1 MSTLTPGPGPAP
13 GSETAPAPGSDAP
26 AAGPGPGS
34 GSGTTGAAGTS
45 GATAGPAPSSLR
57 APVTML
63 VGALLVLLVVG
74 LLGRPG
80 SSAFALT
87 TRFDAVSLPDVV
99 LPVQLTGIVTGA
111 ACLALGVWAL
121 LAARAGRP
129 RHRATV
135 PVYAALVLLAFLVWV
150 VGGQRISF
158 VGLLG
163 GTMLLSVPLVLGA
176 LSGVVSE
183 RAGVVNIAIEGQLL
197 AGAFLAA
204 VVASVSGNAYVG
216 LVAAPVAGALVGLLL
231 AVFAIRYLV
240 NQIIVGVVL
249 NVFVAGLTSF
259 LYATVLTQD
268 AATYNSPPGL
278 GRLPVP
284 VLSSIPVIGP
294 VLFDQNIIVYLMYAA
309 VVVVHVA
316 LFRTRWGLRVRA
328 VGEHPRAADTVGID
342 VIRTRFT
349 NVLIAGALAGLGGA
363 MLTLG
368 ASLAFSQEIS
378 AGKGYIA
385 LAAMIFGRYS
395 PKGALAAALLFG
407 FATNL
412 QDILGGLDTPL
423 PSELLLMAPYL
434 ATLLAVAGLVGRV
447 RVPAASGQP
456 YVKG

>member
-1 MSTLTPGPGPAP
+1 MSTLTPPSTPAP
-13 GSETAPAPGSDAP
+13 DG
-26 AAGPGPGS
+26 AAADRSPGPGS
-34 GSGTTGAAGTS
+34 GTAGA
-45 GATAGPAPSSLR
+45 GATTPTASSTSRSARGP
-57 APVTML
+57 L
-63 VGALLVLLVVG
+63 VMVALALLVLVGVG
-74 LLGRPG
+74 LLGRTG
-80 SSAFALT
+80 SSAFALS
-87 TRFDAVSLPDVV
+87 TRFDAVALPDAA
-99 LPVQLTGIVTGA
+99 LPVRATGWVAGL
-111 ACLALGVWAL
+111 ACLGLAVWAL
-121 LAARAGRP
+121 LRDRAGRARP
-129 RHRATV
+129 R
-135 PVYAALVLLAFLVWV
+135 ALVPAYGALVVVAFLVWV
-150 VGGQRISF
+150 VGGQRISL
-158 VGLLG
+158 VGLLS

-204 VVASVSGNAYVG
+204 VVASVAGNPYVG
-216 LVAAPVAGALVGLLL
+216 LVAAPVAGALVGLVL

-259 LYATVLTQD
+259 LYSTVLTQD
-268 AATYNSPPGL
+268 AARFNTPPGL

-284 VLSSIPVIGP
+284 GLSSIPVVGP
-294 VLFDQNIIVYLMYAA
+294 VLFDQSLVVYLMYAA
-309 VVVVHVA
+309 VVVVQVA

-342 VIRTRFT
+342 VNRTRFT

-368 ASLAFSQEIS
+368 VSLAFSQEIS

-412 QDILGGLDTPL
+412 QDILGVIDTPI
-423 PSELLLMAPYL
+423 PSEVLLMAPYL